1 MEKKTLDDIYKNVC
15 EEHEWN
21 VSVDEDGYVDLRQY
35 SPAGEDFGFTVEAED
50 FVENVRDYVI
60 GFDIDEH
67 VMLLM
72 EAKKNGFAG
81 VPSLRDLLDD
91 AEAIDNM
98 LNNLLIGL
106 VDAERSVRES
116 ERMYEKYKLAWM
128 LDHGYTLKD
137 LIDQLEELRQENIDV
152 DLQSIFNDWEYCYG
166 FGSEIWA
173 DFDEFV
179 NNELRFCKDAEVQN
193 D

>member
-15 EEHEWN
+15 EEHEWT

-35 SPAGEDFGFTVEAED
+35 SPAGEDFGFTVEADD
-50 FVENVRDYVI
+50 FVDNVKQYVM
-60 GFDIDEH
+60 GFDAEEH
-67 VMLLM
+67 VMELM

-81 VPSLRDLLDD
+81 VPSLRELLDD
-91 AEAIDNM
+91 ADSIDDM
-98 LNNLLIGL
+98 LNELMSCL
-106 VDAERSVRES
+106 VDAEKRIIETETLY
-116 ERMYEKYKLAWM
+116 ERYKLAWM

-137 LIDQLEELRQENIDV
+137 LIDQLEELRQENING
-152 DLQSIFNDWEYCYG
+152 DLHSIFDDWEFGYG
-166 FGSEIWA
+166 FDSKIWA
-173 DFDEFV
+173 GYDEFV